1 LAVLPPSTSVV
12 VPTRDRLASLSAT
25 LDSLERQRAAGPF
38 ELIVV
43 DDGSTD
49 GTGAFLAARAAQG
62 AIVQVL
68 GEGRG
73 AAAARNA
80 GIRRARGEIIAC
92 TDDDCEV
99 PPDWVARLRDRL
111 VQTGAAAVGGRVV
124 AAADAARPAR
134 ISQAITNGVAR
145 ALNDRGRSQFLT
157 SNNVAYRTAALR
169 AVGLFDE
176 AFPGAGGEDRDLH
189 ARLQARGE
197 RLVYAADIVVT
208 HHPRMS
214 WGAFLRQQAAYG
226 RGARRYYDQRDTR
239 AGERSRMGPG
249 QYLRAFAAAVGE
261 VRAEDRAALA
271 LGLPLSQAAVAWGY
285 LRARRL

>member
-1 LAVLPPSTSVV
+1 MLPVSVV
-12 VPTRDRLASLSAT
+12 LPTRDRLTSLVVA
-25 LDSLERQRAAGPF
+25 LEALRQQRRAEPF

-49 GTGAFLAARAAQG
+49 GSGAFLARLAAEG
-62 AIVQVL
+62 AIVHVR

-124 AAADAARPAR
+124 AAADAVRPAR
-134 ISQAITNGVAR
+134 ISQAITNGIAR
-145 ALNDRGRSQFLT
+145 TLNDGGESPFLT
-157 SNNVAYRTAALR
+157 SNNVAYRAAALG

-176 AFPGAGGEDRDLH
+176 RFTGAGGEDRDLH

-208 HHPRMS
+208 HRPQMS
-214 WGAFLRQQAAYG
+214 WAAFLRQQAAYG
-226 RGARRYYDQRDTR
+226 RGARRYYGQRGTR
-239 AGERSRMGPG
+239 ARERSWMGPR
-249 QYLRAFAAAVGE
+249 QSLRAFVAAVGE
-261 VRAEDRAALA
+261 ASPEDRAAVA

-285 LRARRL
+285 LRTR

>member
-1 LAVLPPSTSVV
+1 MLPVSVV
-12 VPTRDRLASLSAT
+12 LPTRDRLTSLVVA
-25 LDSLERQRAAGPF
+25 LEALRQQRRAEPF

-49 GTGAFLAARAAQG
+49 GSGAFLARLAAEG
-62 AIVQVL
+62 AIVHVR

-124 AAADAARPAR
+124 AAADAVRPAR
-134 ISQAITNGVAR
+134 ISQAITNGIAR
-145 ALNDRGRSQFLT
+145 VLNDGGESPFLT
-157 SNNVAYRTAALR
+157 SNNVAYRAAALG

-176 AFPGAGGEDRDLH
+176 RFTGAGGEDRDLH
-189 ARLQARGE
+189 ARLRARGE

-208 HHPRMS
+208 HRPQMS
-214 WGAFLRQQAAYG
+214 WGAFLGQQAAYG
-226 RGARRYYDQRDTR
+226 RGARRYYGQRGTR
-239 AGERSRMGPG
+239 ARERSWMGPG
-249 QYLRAFAAAVGE
+249 QYLRAFMAAVGE
-261 VRAEDRAALA
+261 ARPADRAAVA

-285 LRARRL
+285 LRTR